1 MECVSGYM
9 KPIHAHPS
17 SGIFLVDSATRELA
31 LDLEERSSELAGH
44 SNRMIELCRVLGAA
58 HGLGAGELRVF
69 CETAPLHDVGKLA
82 IPAEILDREGP
93 LTDEEFEV
101 VKLHTVVGARM
112 LLGSRSEL
120 CRTASLIAL
129 THHERWDGSGYPY
142 GLVGQAIP
150 EFSRLVSLVD
160 QYDALRSSRSYKAA
174 FDHDRTCSIL
184 LSGDDRTR
192 PEHFDPA
199 VLRSFESVEGT
210 FADRFDELE
219 AADSSVRT
227 VAA

>member
-1 MECVSGYM
+1 MNTPLS
-9 KPIHAHPS
+9 IT
-17 SGIFLVDSATRELA
+17 ITELA
-31 LDLEERSSELAGH
+31 RRHDTATLEFANYLEASSRELAGH
-44 SNRMIELCRVLGAA
+44 SSRMTALCELLGAA
-58 HGLGAGELRVF
+58 HGMSAGELRIF

-82 IPAEILDREGP
+82 IPSDILDRRGP
-93 LTDEEFEV
+93 LTAEEFEV

-142 GLVGQAIP
+142 GLAGEAIP

-160 QYDALRSSRSYKAA
+160 QYDALRSPRPYKSAL
-174 FDHDRTCSIL
+174 DHDTTCAIL
-184 LSGDDRTR
+184 LTGDDRTR

-199 VLRSFESVEGT
+199 VLRTFDSVEGKLECL
-210 FADRFDELE
+210 FVELQGYRPADTTI
-219 AADSSVRT
+219 AA
-227 VAA
+227 